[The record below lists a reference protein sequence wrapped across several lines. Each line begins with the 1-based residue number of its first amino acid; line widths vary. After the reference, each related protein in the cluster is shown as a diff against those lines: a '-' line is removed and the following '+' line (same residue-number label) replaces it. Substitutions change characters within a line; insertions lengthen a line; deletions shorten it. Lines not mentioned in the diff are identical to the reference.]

1 MKLPIIAINKPAMKA
16 RAIKA
21 GVYTGLAIGAMVAT
35 SIYFEHYRWS
45 YQSPVIIKLQSPLII
60 EARGQGLISPQPV
73 QAQEATPAA
82 TPSPSPTPQAIKPQ
96 VSELVKAIHTLESSN
111 GTNKAGLVGYCESQG
126 KTNEYGYRPYA
137 KHCFNSEAE
146 AQAKIAEWLIIHL
159 DKFGGDVAKTLCYY
173 NLGEAQVNCKYYQD
187 YLNL

>member
-1 MKLPIIAINKPAMKA
+1 MKLPTIKINKPA
-16 RAIKA
+16 IKA
-21 GVYTGLAIGAMVAT
+21 KAINTGIYAGIAATAIIAT
-35 SIYFEHYRWS
+35 SIYFDHYRWS
-45 YQSPVIIKLQSPLII
+45 YQSPIIIKLQSPLII
-60 EARGQGLISPQPV
+60 EARGQELISPQPV

-82 TPSPSPTPQAIKPQ
+82 TPSPTPQAIKPQ

-111 GTNKAGLVGYCESQG
+111 GTNKAGLTGYCESQS

-146 AQAKIAEWLIIHL
+146 AQAKIAEWLTIHL
-159 DKFGGDVAKTLCYY
+159 EKFNGDIAQTLCYY

-187 YLNL
+187 YLSL